1 MLSIY
6 SWMSGLYWKV
16 VSLHRD
22 YTFKTDS
29 VSHQL
34 AIANSSLARTGT
46 SWPPTLSNWNF
57 ILLEFA
63 QVLII
68 LSLLVWIPVCNCPD
82 AARKDFLC
90 NSELW
95 LLHFSCLFFFC
106 NDLRVLAGDSMRQM
120 WCLRLHTPV
129 YCFLH
134 LDQFLISV
142 LIATHCK
149 KKTSWWGLTAAIVYG
164 HNDKSCVI
172 SLILCSFVGV
182 RVVGSALPMTV

>member
-95 LLHFSCLFFFC
+95 LLHFSCLIFLQWSLSLGRRQYEIDVMSKAAYSSLLFSTPGPVF
-106 NDLRVLAGDSMRQM
+106 DLCVNCYPLQKEDFLMGTDS
-120 WCLRLHTPV
+120 CH
-129 YCFLH
+129 
-134 LDQFLISV
+134 
-142 LIATHCK
+142 
-149 KKTSWWGLTAAIVYG
+149 
-164 HNDKSCVI
+164 
-172 SLILCSFVGV
+172 SLW
-182 RVVGSALPMTV
+182 A